1 MHCRGGSALENVIT
15 RAINVLHMPLG
26 FSEIVCCMSAA
37 LYRHLLLIMSA
48 SSVPQSHLVSGGQT
62 QPAAQ
67 LHECNVDPN
76 SIWNKGNLFPRMCL
90 VRHGGLSSGEA
101 PPCQMLLKPPV
112 QSINFI
118 YCQSPIIPGIHVFVL
133 IMNHQPAKLCSSV
146 FLVNLSG
153 IHWES
158 FKALH
163 S

>member
-76 SIWNKGNLFPRMCL
+76 SI
-90 VRHGGLSSGEA
+90 
-101 PPCQMLLKPPV
+101 
-112 QSINFI
+112 
-118 YCQSPIIPGIHVFVL
+118 
-133 IMNHQPAKLCSSV
+133 
-146 FLVNLSG
+146 
-153 IHWES
+153 
-158 FKALH
+158 
-163 S
+163 